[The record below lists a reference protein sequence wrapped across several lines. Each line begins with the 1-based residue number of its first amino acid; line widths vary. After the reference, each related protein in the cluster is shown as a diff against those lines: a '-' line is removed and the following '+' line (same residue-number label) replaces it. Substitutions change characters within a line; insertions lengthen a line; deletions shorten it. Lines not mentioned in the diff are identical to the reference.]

1 MAAERKRAGRFE
13 TLGAWLRIWTPP
25 RDVDVPPVPWR
36 KLLLYGLPALAA
48 ALAITWLAVD
58 EATDTKREREAVER
72 REAALRAAAERE
84 RLLRDQAL
92 KTDRVG
98 SAPRPAL
105 VRRLEAAL
113 LEDAHR
119 RVESGEL
126 ERNVQR
132 VECEPYPRTEP
143 RRKAELDPARRSGRY
158 HCLAVTRD
166 IVGTHEGTLGY
177 PFFARIRYRA
187 GRLAWCKINPIP
199 GEQALPDP
207 RLVASLPKGCT

>member
-1 MAAERKRAGRFE
+1 MARERKRAGRFE

-25 RDVDVPPVPWR
+25 RDVEVPPVPRR
-36 KLLLYGLPALAA
+36 KLLLFGLPALAVA
-48 ALAITWLAVD
+48 VVITWVAVD

-72 REAALRAAAERE
+72 REATTRAAAERE

-92 KTDRVG
+92 KVDRVG

-105 VRRLEAAL
+105 VRELEAAL
-113 LEDAHR
+113 LADAHE

-126 ERNVQR
+126 ARNVQR

-143 RRKAELDPARRSGRY
+143 RREAELDPALRSGRY

-177 PFFARIRYRA
+177 PFFARIRYRT
-187 GRLAWCKINPIP
+187 GHLAWCKINPIP
-199 GEQALPDP
+199 GEQAVPDP
-207 RLVASLPKGCT
+207 RSVATLPQGCT